1 MKKAYVIGWP
11 INHSRSPLIHNHWI
25 RQYGIDAIYQKMAV
39 EPLQLNTFIHGL
51 LEDETTGFNVTLPH
65 KEAITGLVKPDEIAT
80 RVGAANTVYW
90 QNHQL
95 RATNTDGEGF
105 IRSIEADI
113 PQLSFHNK
121 SALVIGAGGA
131 ARSIIDALLRAGID
145 RISLANRTCE
155 KAQALASYFGRQVK
169 AVDWSEDGM
178 KLDEQSLLVNTTSL
192 GMAGQPTLEI
202 NLDRLPVSA
211 TVADIVYVPQETNL
225 LKQARQRGN
234 NVSGGLGM
242 LLYQAVKGF
251 ELWFGI
257 RPEVTP
263 ELRKLVEENLRM
275 AS

>member
-11 INHSRSPLIHNHWI
+11 ISHSRSPLIHNHWI
-25 RQYGIDAIYQKMAV
+25 RQYGIDAIYEKMAV
-39 EPLQLNTFIHGL
+39 EPLQLKAFTHGL
-51 LEDETTGFNVTLPH
+51 LEDEITGFNVTLPH
-65 KEAITGLVKPDEIAT
+65 KETIMGLVKPDEIAT

-90 QNHQL
+90 QEHQL
-95 RATNTDGEGF
+95 QATNTDGEGF
-105 IRSIEADI
+105 IRSIEADV
-113 PQLSFHNK
+113 PNLTFHNN

-131 ARSIIDALLRAGID
+131 GRSIIDALLRAGID
-145 RISLANRTCE
+145 RISLVNRTYE
-155 KAQALASYFGRQVK
+155 KAEALAAYFGRQVE
-169 AVDWSEDGM
+169 AVDWSEARM

-192 GMAGQPTLEI
+192 GMTGQPPLEI
-202 NLDRLPVSA
+202 NLDRLSLSA